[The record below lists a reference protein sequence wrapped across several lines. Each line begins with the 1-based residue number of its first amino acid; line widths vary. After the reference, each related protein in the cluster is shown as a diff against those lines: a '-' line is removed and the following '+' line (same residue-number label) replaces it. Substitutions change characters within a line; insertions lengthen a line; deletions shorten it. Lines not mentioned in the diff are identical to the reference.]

1 MTLENFLFEIASLK
15 NVPRSGW
22 LKVGVENP
30 ESVAEHS
37 FLSAVIAFFLGLKEY
52 NSIENACRCSVS
64 ALFHDIHESR
74 TLDLHHLARKYV
86 QTDEEKVLRDQL
98 SFDEGDTVKN
108 LISKHSDIVHDAD
121 KIELFIQSRIYG
133 LRNEDAKIYGDSVEM
148 KTEAGKELLEKL
160 KNADPRWWLR
170 FEVYR

>member
-1 MTLENFLFEIASLK
+1 MALEDFLFEAASLK

-22 LKVGVENP
+22 FKVGIENP

-37 FLSAVIAFFLGLKEY
+37 FLSAVIAFFLGLREY
-52 NSIENACRCSVS
+52 GSMDEACKCSVL

-74 TLDLHHLARKYV
+74 TLDIHHLARKYIQV
-86 QTDEEKVLRDQL
+86 DEEKALKDL
-98 SFDEGDTVKN
+98 LNFNEGKYVKN
-108 LISKHSDIVHDAD
+108 LISRYSDIVHDAD

-133 LRNEDAKIYGDSVEM
+133 LRVEDAKVYGSNVKV

-160 KNADPRWWLR
+160 KNTDPRWWMR
-170 FEVYR
+170 FEVHR